1 MAQIVMD
8 TEGNCSCQVVVVGV
22 GVLVVGVLPG
32 AGGVAVPLLLL
43 ECIFIRFRGSCQR
56 PKRRVVSYW
65 QDMWEGPVRGGDRQS
80 CWLGVGDVAQR
91 LGVLQ
96 RLEELL
102 ELQARDPNPN
112 PTSTSNPTSSASFT
126 PSGNTGASVSAAE
139 LQSEE
144 RALHHERTTA
154 VTTPASSSL
163 NSHTG
168 SADRGRSSSFHEVRG
183 LRDFDMRPTADEAS
197 GGGGGS
203 SGGGGGGSNTVLQRL
218 LQEQMRYGES
228 RNYLALQQ
236 QHQQQHQQHQQQQ
249 QQHQHQQ
256 HQHQHHQQQQS
267 QQGSMGGYP
276 PGSGGPADEHSM
288 VPHIAR
294 QEPQGQELQA
304 DSGLEKQLGTRGGAG
319 GGSGG
324 AGGGGG
330 GGMGGGGQGPNP
342 EDLPSYE
349 EAKVQS
355 QYYRGHQ
362 PPPPQQQGQQQCGQQ
377 QQQPPPQSQ
386 QPQLGAAFYVTGVS
400 GVGLGGSGKVRA
412 EVRTEG
418 RPTVQRVSGAGKVH
432 QDDGLKDLKQGHV
445 RSLSE
450 RLMQLSLA
458 TSGVKAHAPVTSAPL
473 SPQLPPAP
481 GPPGDYYKP
490 ASLGQT
496 HRGPPPDY
504 PFKGVASPPKHQ
516 PHQGPQ
522 QEPGGGHYYTEPHRP
537 PPQQGRSDM
546 PHVRYQ
552 PPPEYGSFRSSKE
565 GSLHSQRALHHHSP
579 TSSVTSVGSLS
590 RAQSSTLSSL
600 MAAAAATANHAPP
613 PPMPHPGD
621 PYSLGPRSPGSHQG
635 DPYGPGGPSHPSL
648 QRGHGFPSDPYGSAP
663 RSQQQHQHQHQYQH
677 QQGPGSGPGPG
688 PGAGPGS
695 GSGQGGHY
703 GHLPYSLQG
712 DPYAMMARAQQMV
725 DMLTEE
731 NRMLKQE
738 MELCTEKVSKL
749 QKLETEIQLVSEA
762 YENLAKSSS
771 KREALEKTMR
781 NKLELE
787 VRRLHDFNR
796 DLRERMETA
805 NKQLA
810 AKECEGSEENRKTIS
825 QLLAQNKE
833 TQREKEKL
841 EMELSAL
848 RSTNEDQRRH
858 IEIRDQALNN
868 AQAKV
873 VKLEEEL
880 KKKQVYVEKVERM
893 QQALAQLQS
902 ACEKREQLEHRLR
915 TRLERELESLRMQ
928 QRQGSS
934 QSAVAPEYNATAL
947 MEHLREKEERILALE
962 ADMTKWEQKYL
973 EESVM
978 RQFALDAAASVA
990 TQRDT
995 SSTGISHSPSSS
1007 YDTSVEARIQK
1018 EEEEILMANRRCL
1031 DMESRIKNLH
1041 AQIIEKDA
1049 MIKVLH
1055 QRSRKEPGGKGD
1067 APSSM
1072 RPSKSLMS
1080 IANASSGGGG
1090 SGGGS
1095 GLLSHSLGLSGSPI
1109 TEEQRRDDRSWK
1121 GSLGVLLGP
1130 EFRTDSL
1137 RAESISSSPSP
1148 VLPSS
1153 HSKTGSRDSC
1163 TQTDK
1168 GQEASKPSTPA
1179 LPALPTQSRIT
1190 SPSPVYIPDRIAD
1203 VPAYHSST
1211 LERRVPV
1218 QSLPQPL
1225 IQSDVDSDMVEIL
1238 I

>member
-1 MAQIVMD
+1 MRD
-8 TEGNCSCQVVVVGV
+8 G
-22 GVLVVGVLPG
+22 
-32 AGGVAVPLLLL
+32 
-43 ECIFIRFRGSCQR
+43 
-56 PKRRVVSYW
+56 
-65 QDMWEGPVRGGDRQS
+65 DMRAAPED
-80 CWLGVGDVAQR
+80 
-91 LGVLQ
+91 
-96 RLEELL
+96 
-102 ELQARDPNPN
+102 
-112 PTSTSNPTSSASFT
+112 TSSNS
-126 PSGNTGASVSAAE
+126 SA
-139 LQSEE
+139 
-144 RALHHERTTA
+144 
-154 VTTPASSSL
+154 
-163 NSHTG
+163 
-168 SADRGRSSSFHEVRG
+168 
-183 LRDFDMRPTADEAS
+183 
-197 GGGGGS
+197 GS
-203 SGGGGGGSNTVLQRL
+203 STVLQRL
-218 LQEQMRYGES
+218 LQEQMRYGEG

-236 QHQQQHQQHQQQQ
+236 QQQQPGPV
-249 QQHQHQQ
+249 
-256 HQHQHHQQQQS
+256 S
-267 QQGSMGGYP
+267 GSVGYGGTAG
-276 PGSGGPADEHSM
+276 PGEDHPA

-304 DSGLEKQLGTRGGAG
+304 DSGMEKQLGSRGGAG
-319 GGSGG
+319 SGGSGPGGSGGGSAGG
-324 AGGGGG
+324 AGGGG
-330 GGMGGGGQGPNP
+330 Q
-342 EDLPSYE
+342 EDLPTYE

-355 QYYRGHQ
+355 QYFRGQ
-362 PPPPQQQGQQQCGQQ
+362 P
-377 QQQPPPQSQ
+377 Q
-386 QPQLGAAFYVTGVS
+386 QPQQLPPSVGAAFYVTGVS
-400 GVGLGGSGKVRA
+400 SPK
-412 EVRTEG
+412 VRTEG
-418 RPTVQRVSGAGKVH
+418 RAAVQRVGGGRVH

-473 SPQLPPAP
+473 SPQPPPPP

-490 ASLGQT
+490 TVQ

-504 PFKGVASPPKHQ
+504 PFKNVASPPK
-516 PHQGPQ
+516 Q
-522 QEPGGGHYYTEPHRP
+522 QQP
-537 PPQQGRSDM
+537 PPQQDTGHYYAEHRGSQQGRADV
-546 PHVRYQ
+546 PQVRYQ
-552 PPPEYGSFRSSKE
+552 PPPEYGSFRSNKD
-565 GSLHSQRALHHHSP
+565 GSAHSQRPSHHHSP

-600 MAAAAATANHAPP
+600 LGLSHGPLIPHPAEPP
-613 PPMPHPGD
+613 FLMGPRSPASHPGD
-621 PYSLGPRSPGSHQG
+621 PFCPGPM
-635 DPYGPGGPSHPSL
+635 HPL
-648 QRGHGFPSDPYGSAP
+648 PHRLHGFPPDPYGSASRGP
-663 RSQQQHQHQHQYQH
+663 PAHQLQPPYLPPAHQPHQPQHPHPH
-677 QQGPGSGPGPG
+677 G
-688 PGAGPGS
+688 
-695 GSGQGGHY
+695 
-703 GHLPYSLQG
+703 LQG
-712 DPYAMMARAQQMV
+712 DPYAMVARAQQMV
-725 DMLTEE
+725 EMLSEE
-731 NRMLKQE
+731 NRLLKQE
-738 MELCTEKVSKL
+738 MEACCEKVTKL

-771 KREALEKTMR
+771 KREALENTMR

-787 VRRLHDFNR
+787 IRRLHDFNR

-810 AKECEGSEENRKTIS
+810 AKECEGSEDNRKTIS

-833 TQREKEKL
+833 TMREKEKL
-841 EMELSAL
+841 DMELNAL

-893 QQALAQLQS
+893 QQALAQLQA

-915 TRLERELESLRMQ
+915 TRLERELEALRLQ

-934 QSAVAPEYNATAL
+934 QMSSGSEHSVAAL
-947 MEHLREKEERILALE
+947 MERLREKEERILALE

-995 SSTGISHSPSSS
+995 SSGISHSPTSS

-1055 QRSRKEPGGKGD
+1055 QRSRKEPGKSD
-1067 APSSM
+1067 APSAM

-1080 IANASSGGGG
+1080 IANAGSS
-1090 SGGGS
+1090 S
-1095 GLLSHSLGLSGSPI
+1095 LISHSLGLSSSPI
-1109 TEEQRRDDRSWK
+1109 AEERKDDRSWK

-1137 RAESISSSPSP
+1137 RTESISSSPSP
-1148 VLPSS
+1148 VLPSTPMTS
-1153 HSKTGSRDSC
+1153 GHSKTGSRDSC

-1168 GQEASKPSTPA
+1168 GQESSKSSAATTVPSAP
-1179 LPALPTQSRIT
+1179 SRIT

-1203 VPAYHSST
+1203 VPVFHSST
-1211 LERRVPV
+1211 LERRAPV
-1218 QSLPQPL
+1218 QPLAQPTPQPIL
-1225 IQSDVDSDMVEIL
+1225 QPDVDSDMVEIL

>member
-1 MAQIVMD
+1 MI
-8 TEGNCSCQVVVVGV
+8 
-22 GVLVVGVLPG
+22 
-32 AGGVAVPLLLL
+32 
-43 ECIFIRFRGSCQR
+43 
-56 PKRRVVSYW
+56 
-65 QDMWEGPVRGGDRQS
+65 
-80 CWLGVGDVAQR
+80 
-91 LGVLQ
+91 
-96 RLEELL
+96 
-102 ELQARDPNPN
+102 
-112 PTSTSNPTSSASFT
+112 
-126 PSGNTGASVSAAE
+126 
-139 LQSEE
+139 
-144 RALHHERTTA
+144 
-154 VTTPASSSL
+154 
-163 NSHTG
+163 
-168 SADRGRSSSFHEVRG
+168 
-183 LRDFDMRPTADEAS
+183 
-197 GGGGGS
+197 
-203 SGGGGGGSNTVLQRL
+203 
-218 LQEQMRYGES
+218 
-228 RNYLALQQ
+228 
-236 QHQQQHQQHQQQQ
+236 
-249 QQHQHQQ
+249 
-256 HQHQHHQQQQS
+256 
-267 QQGSMGGYP
+267 
-276 PGSGGPADEHSM
+276 
-288 VPHIAR
+288 PHIAR
-294 QEPQGQELQA
+294 QEPQGQELQT
-304 DSGLEKQLGTRGGAG
+304 DSGLEKQLGTRG
-319 GGSGG
+319 SGG

-330 GGMGGGGQGPNP
+330 GGGMGGGPNP
-342 EDLPSYE
+342 EDLPTYE

-355 QYYRGHQ
+355 QYFRGHQ
-362 PPPPQQQGQQQCGQQ
+362 QPPPSQQQQQQQQQQHGQQQCGQQ
-377 QQQPPPQSQ
+377 QQQ
-386 QPQLGAAFYVTGVS
+386 QPQLGAAFYVTGVTGA
-400 GVGLGGSGKVRA
+400 GVGVGGSAK
-412 EVRTEG
+412 VRTEG

-473 SPQLPPAP
+473 SPQLPPP

-490 ASLGQT
+490 TSLGQP

-504 PFKGVASPPKHQ
+504 PFKGIASPPPKHQ
-516 PHQGPQ
+516 PHHGQQQGGQ
-522 QEPGGGHYYTEPHRP
+522 QGGHQQQPPLGQESGGGHLYYPDPHRLP

-565 GSLHSQRALHHHSP
+565 SSLHSQRTLHHHSP
-579 TSSVTSVGSLS
+579 TSSVASVGSLS
-590 RAQSSTLSSL
+590 RAQSATLSSL
-600 MAAAAATANHAPP
+600 MATAAAASSHAPP
-613 PPMPHPGD
+613 PHMPHPSD
-621 PYSLGPRSPGSHQG
+621 PYSLGPRSPISSHQG
-635 DPYGPGGPSHPSL
+635 DPYGHGGPAHHPSL
-648 QRGHGFPSDPYGSAP
+648 QRSHHAFPQDPYGSAP
-663 RSQQQHQHQHQYQH
+663 RSQHQQQHQHQYQ
-677 QQGPGSGPGPG
+677 QGPGSGSGSGQGPGPGPGSGPGG
-688 PGAGPGS
+688 H
-695 GSGQGGHY
+695 HY
-703 GHLPYSLQG
+703 GHHLPYSMMQGG

-738 MELCTEKVSKL
+738 TEQCAEKVSKL

-762 YENLAKSSS
+762 YENLAKSST

-810 AKECEGSEENRKTIS
+810 VKECEGSEENRKTIS
-825 QLLAQNKE
+825 QLLTQNKE

-841 EMELSAL
+841 EMELSAQ

-928 QRQGSS
+928 QRQGNS
-934 QSAVAPEYNATAL
+934 QSTGAAPEYNASAL

-995 SSTGISHSPSSS
+995 SSGGISHSPSSS

-1055 QRSRKEPGGKGD
+1055 QRSRKDPGKAD
-1067 APSSM
+1067 AQSSAM

-1090 SGGGS
+1090 GGGGGGVS
-1095 GLLSHSLGLSGSPI
+1095 SLLSHSLGLSGSPI
-1109 TEEQRRDDRSWK
+1109 TEEQRKDDRSWK

-1130 EFRTDSL
+1130 EFRMDSL
-1137 RAESISSSPSP
+1137 RTDSISSSPSP
-1148 VLPSS
+1148 VLPLS
-1153 HSKTGSRDSC
+1153 HSKTGSRDSY

-1168 GQEASKPSTPA
+1168 GQQEASKPSTPA
-1179 LPALPTQSRIT
+1179 LPPSLPTPQSRYT

-1203 VPAYHSST
+1203 LPAYHSNT
-1211 LERRVPV
+1211 LERRAPV

-1225 IQSDVDSDMVEIL
+1225 SQADLDNEMVEIL

>member
-1 MAQIVMD
+1 M
-8 TEGNCSCQVVVVGV
+8 
-22 GVLVVGVLPG
+22 
-32 AGGVAVPLLLL
+32 
-43 ECIFIRFRGSCQR
+43 FR
-56 PKRRVVSYW
+56 KK
-65 QDMWEGPVRGGDRQS
+65 
-80 CWLGVGDVAQR
+80 
-91 LGVLQ
+91 
-96 RLEELL
+96 
-102 ELQARDPNPN
+102 
-112 PTSTSNPTSSASFT
+112 
-126 PSGNTGASVSAAE
+126 
-139 LQSEE
+139 
-144 RALHHERTTA
+144 
-154 VTTPASSSL
+154 ASSSL
-163 NSHTG
+163 RMRRITE
-168 SADRGRSSSFHEVRG
+168 SARWSIDRGRSSSFHEVRG
-183 LRDFDMRPTADEAS
+183 QREAEMRAAAEES
-197 GGGGGS
+197 S
-203 SGGGGGGSNTVLQRL
+203 NSGGGGGGGGGGSTVLQRL
-218 LQEQMRYGES
+218 LQEQMS
-228 RNYLALQQ
+228 RNYLF
-236 QHQQQHQQHQQQQ
+236 QQQQ
-249 QQHQHQQ
+249 QGGGGPGGGGGGGGGGGYSG
-256 HQHQHHQQQQS
+256 QS
-267 QQGSMGGYP
+267 QGQ
-276 PGSGGPADEHSM
+276 GGPSDDHM
-288 VPHIAR
+288 TPHIAR
-294 QEPQGQELQA
+294 QEPQGQELQT
-304 DSGLEKQLGTRGGAG
+304 DSGMEKLGSTR
-319 GGSGG
+319 
-324 AGGGGG
+324 GGGGG
-330 GGMGGGGQGPNP
+330 GSSGGGGGCSSGGGVGSQGPNP
-342 EDLPSYE
+342 EDLPTYE

-355 QYYRGHQ
+355 QYFRGHA
-362 PPPPQQQGQQQCGQQ
+362 PPPPQPQQ
-377 QQQPPPQSQ
+377 QQNPQQPPHPASV
-386 QPQLGAAFYVTGVS
+386 GAAFYVTGMTS
-400 GVGLGGSGKVRA
+400 SAK
-412 EVRTEG
+412 VRTEG

-473 SPQLPPAP
+473 SPQLPPPP

-490 ASLGQT
+490 Q

-504 PFKGVASPPKHQ
+504 PFKGLSSPTK
-516 PHQGPQ
+516 Q
-522 QEPGGGHYYTEPHRP
+522 QEPGGHFYQEQRARE
-537 PPQQGRSDM
+537 QAREV

-552 PPPEYGSFRSSKE
+552 PPPEYGSFRSSRE
-565 GSLHSQRALHHHSP
+565 GSVHSQRPMHHHSP

-600 MAAAAATANHAPP
+600 LSASHSSHPSF
-613 PPMPHPGD
+613 PHQYPHSQGD
-621 PYSLGPRSPGSHQG
+621 PFPSMGPRSPQGPGSHQTG
-635 DPYGPGGPSHPSL
+635 EPFTPGPMHLPPH
-648 QRGHGFPSDPYGSAP
+648 RGHGFPHDPYGSTS
-663 RSQQQHQHQHQYQH
+663 RMHHHHHQQQQQQHHQHH
-677 QQGPGSGPGPG
+677 QFQQQQQQQQQQFQGPPP
-688 PGAGPGS
+688 PQPQPPVQAGHFPHPHS
-695 GSGQGGHY
+695 HA
-703 GHLPYSLQG
+703 HLQG
-712 DPYAMMARAQQMV
+712 EPFAMMARAHQMV

-731 NRMLKQE
+731 NKMLRQE
-738 MELCTEKVSKL
+738 METCREKVTKL
-749 QKLETEIQLVSEA
+749 HKLETEIQLVSEA

-810 AKECEGSEENRKTIS
+810 AKECEGSEDNRKTIS

-833 TQREKEKL
+833 TVREKEKL
-841 EMELSAL
+841 EIELNAL
-848 RSTNEDQRRH
+848 RSTTEDQRRH

-893 QQALAQLQS
+893 QQALAQLQA

-928 QRQGSS
+928 QRQGGSHAGG
-934 QSAVAPEYNATAL
+934 SAPLEYNATAL

-995 SSTGISHSPSSS
+995 SASVTMISHSPSSS

-1055 QRSRKEPGGKGD
+1055 QRSRKEPKSD
-1067 APSSM
+1067 APSAM

-1080 IANASSGGGG
+1080 IANT
-1090 SGGGS
+1090 GGGS
-1095 GLLSHSLGLSGSPI
+1095 GLLSHSLGLSSSPI
-1109 TEEQRRDDRSWK
+1109 TEERKDASWK
-1121 GSLGVLLGP
+1121 GSLGLLLGP
-1130 EFRTDSL
+1130 EYRTDSL
-1137 RAESISSSPSP
+1137 RTDSISSSPSP
-1148 VLPSS
+1148 VLPSTPMTAG

-1179 LPALPTQSRIT
+1179 LQSMTLPARLS
-1190 SPSPVYIPDRIAD
+1190 SPSPVYIPDRLAD
-1203 VPAYHSST
+1203 VTGFHSST
-1211 LERRVPV
+1211 LERRAPV
-1218 QSLPQPL
+1218 QSHPQQQAPPT
-1225 IQSDVDSDMVEIL
+1225 QQEVDNDMVEIL

>member
-1 MAQIVMD
+1 M
-8 TEGNCSCQVVVVGV
+8 
-22 GVLVVGVLPG
+22 
-32 AGGVAVPLLLL
+32 
-43 ECIFIRFRGSCQR
+43 FR
-56 PKRRVVSYW
+56 KK
-65 QDMWEGPVRGGDRQS
+65 
-80 CWLGVGDVAQR
+80 
-91 LGVLQ
+91 
-96 RLEELL
+96 
-102 ELQARDPNPN
+102 
-112 PTSTSNPTSSASFT
+112 
-126 PSGNTGASVSAAE
+126 
-139 LQSEE
+139 
-144 RALHHERTTA
+144 
-154 VTTPASSSL
+154 ASSSL
-163 NSHTG
+163 RMRRITESTRW
-168 SADRGRSSSFHEVRG
+168 SIDRGRSLSFHEVRG
-183 LRDFDMRPTADEAS
+183 QREAEMRAAVEES
-197 GGGGGS
+197 SNSSSSVGGGGS
-203 SGGGGGGSNTVLQRL
+203 TVLQRL
-218 LQEQMRYGES
+218 LQEQMN
-228 RNYLALQQ
+228 RNYVL
-236 QHQQQHQQHQQQQ
+236 QQQQ
-249 QQHQHQQ
+249 QQ
-256 HQHQHHQQQQS
+256 
-267 QQGSMGGYP
+267 GGGAGGGGGGGY
-276 PGSGGPADEHSM
+276 SGQGQGQVGPSDDHSM
-288 VPHIAR
+288 TPHIAR
-294 QEPQGQELQA
+294 QEPQGQELQT
-304 DSGLEKQLGTRGGAG
+304 DSGLEKLGSTRVGGGGGSSGGGGGLGTGGAGSSGG
-319 GGSGG
+319 GGSGQ
-324 AGGGGG
+324 
-330 GGMGGGGQGPNP
+330 GQCPNP
-342 EDLPSYE
+342 EDLPTYE

-355 QYYRGHQ
+355 QYFRGHG
-362 PPPPQQQGQQQCGQQ
+362 PPPPQPQQQNNQP
-377 QQQPPPQSQ
+377 QQPPLPASV
-386 QPQLGAAFYVTGVS
+386 GAAFYVTGVTNA
-400 GVGLGGSGKVRA
+400 K
-412 EVRTEG
+412 VRTEG

-473 SPQLPPAP
+473 SPLLPPP

-490 ASLGQT
+490 Q

-504 PFKGVASPPKHQ
+504 PFKGMGSPTK
-516 PHQGPQ
+516 Q
-522 QEPGGGHYYTEPHRP
+522 QEPGGHFYQEQR
-537 PPQQGRSDM
+537 GREHSREV

-565 GSLHSQRALHHHSP
+565 GSVHSQRPLHQHSP

-590 RAQSSTLSSL
+590 RTQSSILSNMLS
-600 MAAAAATANHAPP
+600 ASHSSHPSF
-613 PPMPHPGD
+613 PHQHPQSQGELF
-621 PYSLGPRSPGSHQG
+621 PSSGPRSPQGPSSHQAG
-635 DPYGPGGPSHPSL
+635 EPFTQGPIHPP
-648 QRGHGFPSDPYGSAP
+648 RGHGFPHDPYGSTP
-663 RSQQQHQHQHQYQH
+663 RMHHQQQQHQQQQ
-677 QQGPGSGPGPG
+677 QQQFQGPPPSHSQPQP
-688 PGAGPGS
+688 PVQAGHFPHPHS
-695 GSGQGGHY
+695 YSQGE
-703 GHLPYSLQG
+703 PF
-712 DPYAMMARAQQMV
+712 AMMARAHQMV
-725 DMLTEE
+725 DVLTEE
-731 NRMLKQE
+731 NRMLRQE
-738 MELCTEKVSKL
+738 MEACREKVTKL
-749 QKLETEIQLVSEA
+749 HKLETEIQLVSEA

-810 AKECEGSEENRKTIS
+810 AKECDGSEDNRKTIS
-825 QLLAQNKE
+825 QLLTQNKE
-833 TQREKEKL
+833 TLREKEKL
-841 EMELSAL
+841 EMELNAL
-848 RSTNEDQRRH
+848 RSTTEDQRRH

-893 QQALAQLQS
+893 QQALAQLQA

-934 QSAVAPEYNATAL
+934 QSSGAVPSEYNATAL

-995 SSTGISHSPSSS
+995 SAAVISHSPSSS

-1055 QRSRKEPGGKGD
+1055 QRSRKEPIKSD
-1067 APSSM
+1067 APSAM

-1080 IANASSGGGG
+1080 ISNTG
-1090 SGGGS
+1090 SCGS
-1095 GLLSHSLGLSGSPI
+1095 GLLSHSLGLSSSPI
-1109 TEEQRRDDRSWK
+1109 TEERKDTSWK

-1130 EFRTDSL
+1130 EFRTESL
-1137 RAESISSSPSP
+1137 RTESISSSPSP
-1148 VLPSS
+1148 VLPSTPMTAG

-1168 GQEASKPSTPA
+1168 GQSQDTSKPSTPA
-1179 LPALPTQSRIT
+1179 LQSMTLPARLS
-1190 SPSPVYIPDRIAD
+1190 SPSPVYIPDRLAD
-1203 VPAYHSST
+1203 VPVFHSST
-1211 LERRVPV
+1211 LERRLPV
-1218 QSLPQPL
+1218 QSHPQPPAPPPAPL
-1225 IQSDVDSDMVEIL
+1225 TQQEVDNDMVEIL

>member
-1 MAQIVMD
+1 MR
-8 TEGNCSCQVVVVGV
+8 
-22 GVLVVGVLPG
+22 G
-32 AGGVAVPLLLL
+32 AA
-43 ECIFIRFRGSCQR
+43 S
-56 PKRRVVSYW
+56 VS
-65 QDMWEGPVRGGDRQS
+65 
-80 CWLGVGDVAQR
+80 
-91 LGVLQ
+91 
-96 RLEELL
+96 EE
-102 ELQARDPNPN
+102 
-112 PTSTSNPTSSASFT
+112 TSSA
-126 PSGNTGASVSAAE
+126 G
-139 LQSEE
+139 
-144 RALHHERTTA
+144 
-154 VTTPASSSL
+154 
-163 NSHTG
+163 
-168 SADRGRSSSFHEVRG
+168 
-183 LRDFDMRPTADEAS
+183 AS
-197 GGGGGS
+197 GGGH
-203 SGGGGGGSNTVLQRL
+203 TVLQRL
-218 LQEQMRYGES
+218 LQEQMRYGEG

-236 QHQQQHQQHQQQQ
+236 QQQQQQLQQQQQSQPQQQQ
-249 QQHQHQQ
+249 QQQLL
-256 HQHQHHQQQQS
+256 
-267 QQGSMGGYP
+267 G
-276 PGSGGPADEHSM
+276 PGDEHSM

-304 DSGLEKQLGTRGGAG
+304 DSGMEKQLNPRGAGGG

-324 AGGGGG
+324 AGSQ
-330 GGMGGGGQGPNP
+330 GQNP

-355 QYYRGHQ
+355 QYFRGHQ
-362 PPPPQQQGQQQCGQQ
+362 P
-377 QQQPPPQSQ
+377 
-386 QPQLGAAFYVTGVS
+386 QPQLGPTVGAAFYVTGVTNA
-400 GVGLGGSGKVRA
+400 KVRPP
-412 EVRTEG
+412 EG
-418 RPTVQRVSGAGKVH
+418 RPAVQRLGAAKVH

-473 SPQLPPAP
+473 SPQLPQPA
-481 GPPGDYYKP
+481 GDYYKP
-490 ASLGQT
+490 MGP

-504 PFKGVASPPKHQ
+504 PYKGLHSPPKQQQHHHPQHQ
-516 PHQGPQ
+516 DP
-522 QEPGGGHYYTEPHRP
+522 GHYYSDHRGSA
-537 PPQQGRSDM
+537 QQSRTDV

-552 PPPEYGSFRSSKE
+552 PPPEYGSFRSNKE
-565 GSLHSQRALHHHSP
+565 SSGHSQRPVHQHSP

-590 RAQSSTLSSL
+590 RAQSSTLSSIL
-600 MAAAAATANHAPP
+600 ASSHSSPHMAHQVEQQFT
-613 PPMPHPGD
+613 M
-621 PYSLGPRSPGSHQG
+621 GPRSPQGPGSYQG
-635 DPYGPGGPSHPSL
+635 EPYGPGPAHPAPH
-648 QRGHGFPSDPYGSAP
+648 QRPHGFPHDPYGSAP
-663 RSQQQHQHQHQYQH
+663 RGLHLHQHQFHLQG
-677 QQGPGSGPGPG
+677 QQQQQQPGPG
-688 PGAGPGS
+688 
-695 GSGQGGHY
+695 QHY
-703 GHLPYSLQG
+703 PHPHSLQG
-712 DPYAMMARAQQMV
+712 DPFALLARAQQMV

-731 NRMLKQE
+731 NRQLKQE
-738 MELCTEKVSKL
+738 MEVCGEKVSKL

-810 AKECEGSEENRKTIS
+810 AKECEGTEDNRKTIS
-825 QLLAQNKE
+825 QLLVQNKE

-841 EMELSAL
+841 EIELNAL

-893 QQALAQLQS
+893 QQALAQLQA

-928 QRQGSS
+928 QRSGGS
-934 QSAVAPEYNATAL
+934 QNPTGPEYSTTAL

-995 SSTGISHSPSSS
+995 SSSMISHSPSSS

-1055 QRSRKEPGGKGD
+1055 QRSRKDPGVKADG
-1067 APSSM
+1067 PSAM

-1080 IANASSGGGG
+1080 IATGSSGLG
-1090 SGGGS
+1090 SS
-1095 GLLSHSLGLSGSPI
+1095 GLLSHSLGLSGSSPI
-1109 TEEQRRDDRSWK
+1109 TEERKEDRSWK

-1130 EFRTDSL
+1130 EFRGDSL
-1137 RAESISSSPSP
+1137 RTDSISSSPSP
-1148 VLPSS
+1148 VLPSTPMPATA

-1168 GQEASKPSTPA
+1168 SQESSKPSTPA
-1179 LPALPTQSRIT
+1179 LQSVAANNRIS

-1203 VPAYHSST
+1203 VPVFHSNT
-1211 LERRVPV
+1211 LERRAPV
-1218 QSLPQPL
+1218 QSYPTQPQP
-1225 IQSDVDSDMVEIL
+1225 QSQPQKQEDVDNEMVEIL